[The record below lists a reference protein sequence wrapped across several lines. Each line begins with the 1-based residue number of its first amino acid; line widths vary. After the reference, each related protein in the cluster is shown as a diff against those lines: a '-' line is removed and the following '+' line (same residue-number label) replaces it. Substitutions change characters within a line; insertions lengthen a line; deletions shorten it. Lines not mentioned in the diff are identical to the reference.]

1 MPERQRFER
10 EIADLGLREYWSIPY
25 IPPPPP
31 TVGFEFDVHYG
42 LIEEVVTDAGKTM
55 PANDSLIT
63 NHTEASDGFKVKRDG
78 PRLEIATKVFTV
90 DTAGET
96 DLNKKI
102 TEILKFADELKQGC
116 KNASPK
122 NISVPG
128 ITGKPRPFLHSK
140 TVVSGLP
147 IVKLP
152 FKNRFPS
159 DCSVWAAPQ
168 ATITVRLSKIPKL
181 IKEIRGS
188 RFQVPGV
195 ALTGR
200 EGHRMGLQSEAL
212 YKAQDAV
219 IKAFKEITSMHP
231 KLKLPGDIEVNESTF
246 SMDLR
251 GFLILFASY
260 LWTSE
265 LRYNF
270 TDDTKPRDYEQF
282 AKAYLPINVKAPFSE
297 IFRKLLNPTEQLLF
311 REVFT
316 KGSNRVRLFRLAK
329 PGATMADGANKLFP
343 PGPKVNGKDSVHEI
357 QKSDFGSVPTWN
369 DFIEHTLD
377 STHNS
382 WGDVLMVPSHT
393 GSTKLNADSSRII
406 GIDKTWPRVALEL
419 RRLGFASVFDNRWE
433 RLMRRIFT
441 MTKKLDE

>member
-1 MPERQRFER
+1 MPERLRFEQ
-10 EIADLGLREYWSIPY
+10 EIADLGLREWWGISGLV
-25 IPPPPP
+25 PPPP

-78 PRLEIATKVFTV
+78 PRLEIATEVFTV
-90 DTAGET
+90 DTNGET
-96 DLNKKI
+96 DLNKTIAK
-102 TEILKFADELKQGC
+102 ILKFAGELKQGC
-116 KNASPK
+116 KDASPK
-122 NISVPG
+122 DIAVPG
-128 ITGKPRPFLHSK
+128 ITGKPRPFLHPK

-152 FKNRFPS
+152 FRNRFPS

-168 ATITVRLSKIPKL
+168 ATITVRMSKIPKL
-181 IKEIRGS
+181 IKEIRDS
-188 RFQVPGV
+188 RFQAPGV

-219 IKAFKEITSMHP
+219 IKTFKEITSMHP
-231 KLKLPGDIEVNESTF
+231 KLKLSGDIEVNESTF

-265 LRYNF
+265 LKYNF

-297 IFRKLLNPTEQLLF
+297 IFKQLLDPTERLLF

-316 KGSNRVRLFRLAK
+316 KGSNRVRLFQLAK
-329 PGATMADGANKLFP
+329 PGATMADGAKKLFP
-343 PGPKVNGKDSVHEI
+343 PGPKVNGKDSVYEI
-357 QKSDFGSVPTWN
+357 QRSDFGSEPTWN

-377 STHNS
+377 STHKG

-406 GIDKTWPRVALEL
+406 GIDKTRPRVALEL
-419 RRLGFASVFDNRWE
+419 RRLGFASVFDDRWGP
-433 RLMRRIFT
+433 LMRQIFN
-441 MTKKLDE
+441 MTQKLDS